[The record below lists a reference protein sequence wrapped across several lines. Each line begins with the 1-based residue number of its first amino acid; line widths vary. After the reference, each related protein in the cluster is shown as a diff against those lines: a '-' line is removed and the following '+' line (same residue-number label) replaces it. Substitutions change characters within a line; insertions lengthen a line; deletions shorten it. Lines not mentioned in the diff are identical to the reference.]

1 MPDAQN
7 QAERYRHVAEE
18 YRRLTATSSSTRN
31 ARPLIGGWQSI
42 TARWLRPPPRRRAY
56 KDTRTASS
64 HFDRS
69 DLTDGVLAHAAY
81 R

>member
-7 QAERYRHVAEE
+7 QADV
-18 YRRLTATSSSTRN
+18 TATWRRSTVASRQL
-31 ARPLIGGWQSI
+31 APQPKCEAAIGGWQSI